1 MANTGTWHYLENQF
15 DNATAESYKRANIL
29 GEDHLAKLA
38 AEQADP
44 DIAFLYERFSPVQ
57 VLFVKNYTGW
67 LKAKGIYKG
76 WTQRMEEIQDKL
88 SSDKI
93 ADWDNKIKAE
103 VGEDSAD
110 HTTLLPNGR
119 KPFQSGGRDARIL
132 EVKGLSERLED
143 FPALAAVKAD
153 VDAFAARM
161 DAIRDTQQQKEDLVE
176 KASDALEKLRKAMTA
191 MMYGNLGR
199 LMDKFMDG
207 PLVIDRFFELQLIR
221 ETGKDEEEVEPI
233 PPAEPPL

>member
-1 MANTGTWHYLENQF
+1 MTELKTRHYLENQF
-15 DNATAESYKRANIL
+15 ENATKNSFKRANIL

-38 AEQADP
+38 AEQSDP
-44 DIAFLYERFSPVQ
+44 DIAFLFERFQPVQ
-57 VLFVKNYTGW
+57 ILFVERYTGW
-67 LKAKGIYKG
+67 LKIKGVYKG

-93 ADWDNKIKAE
+93 AEWDNKIKAE
-103 VGEDSAD
+103 VGEDSAE

-119 KPFQSGGRDARIL
+119 EPFQTGGRDARIL
-132 EVKGLSERLED
+132 EVKGLSKRLED
-143 FPALAAVKAD
+143 FPALAAVKTD
-153 VDAFAARM
+153 VDAFAAQM
-161 DAIRDTQQQKEDLVE
+161 DSTRDTQQQKEDLVE
-176 KASDALEKLRKAMTA
+176 KASDGLEELRVAMCN

-233 PPAEPPL
+233 PPEEPPL